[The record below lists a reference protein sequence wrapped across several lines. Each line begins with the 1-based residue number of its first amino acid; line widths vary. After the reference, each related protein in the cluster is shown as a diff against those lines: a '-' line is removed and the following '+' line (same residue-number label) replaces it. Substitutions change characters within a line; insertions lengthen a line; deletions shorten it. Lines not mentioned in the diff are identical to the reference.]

1 MPLYDDTAARAQQI
15 RHAARLAVLGTQ
27 DGRAMRLALAAR
39 PRLRREFQSGD
50 CVCYWRKELGSREAE
65 KHRGIERSMLAG
77 MVEQL

>member
-1 MPLYDDTAARAQQI
+1 
-15 RHAARLAVLGTQ
+15 
-27 DGRAMRLALAAR
+27 MRLALAAR